1 LRGSGHVTL
10 VQEQRPHAVERVA
23 DAAEAD
29 ELVLDHL
36 ARLGGDPAT
45 PHETH
50 HFLYLPTPASA
61 DAVARTLG
69 RDGWS
74 TSVEESEGAWLVIAV
89 RTRTLSSK
97 LVRDTRA
104 RLARLTA
111 KHGGLYD
118 GWEAL
123 RQ

>member
-1 LRGSGHVTL
+1 M
-10 VQEQRPHAVERVA
+10 QEKLPRDVERVA
-23 DAAEAD
+23 DAVEAD

-36 ARLGGDPAT
+36 VRLGGDPST

-50 HFLYLPTPASA
+50 HFLYLPTLGGA
-61 DAVARTLG
+61 DAVARALH

-89 RTRTLSSK
+89 RTHTLTSK
-97 LVRDTRA
+97 LVRDTRT
-104 RLARLTA
+104 RLARLAA
-111 KHGGLYD
+111 KHGGVYD

>member
-1 LRGSGHVTL
+1 MVL
-10 VQEQRPHAVERVA
+10 VQEKHPHAVERVA

-36 ARLGGDPAT
+36 AWLDGDPLA

-50 HFLYLPTPASA
+50 HFLYLPTPEDA
-61 DAVARTLG
+61 DTVAQALV

-74 TSVEESEGAWLVIAV
+74 TSVEESEDAWLVTAM
-89 RTRTLSSK
+89 RTHTLTSK
-97 LVRDTRA
+97 LVRETRLQLA
-104 RLARLTA
+104 RLAA
-111 KHGGLYD
+111 KHGGVYD